1 MVLLSNGNFDSK
13 NFPSFAEMLVK
24 MNFATS
30 EKLAAQV
37 ITAIKNFD
45 IPTGED
51 FLNGTAEI
59 KTFSDAIIAVNAI
72 GITLGFRKKSNE
84 QVISMTEQDK
94 LHSILDAHY
103 PTGMKHADGTPII
116 GSNKELYMVMKST
129 LLRENLENNLEFTF
143 VADAIDN
150 FDNEDNGNSSDEN
163 EEDIQ
168 F

>member
-1 MVLLSNGNFDSK
+1 
-13 NFPSFAEMLVK
+13 
-24 MNFATS
+24 
-30 EKLAAQV
+30 
-37 ITAIKNFD
+37 
-45 IPTGED
+45 
-51 FLNGTAEI
+51 
-59 KTFSDAIIAVNAI
+59 
-72 GITLGFRKKSNE
+72 
-84 QVISMTEQDK
+84 
-94 LHSILDAHY
+94 
-103 PTGMKHADGTPII
+103 MKHADGTPII